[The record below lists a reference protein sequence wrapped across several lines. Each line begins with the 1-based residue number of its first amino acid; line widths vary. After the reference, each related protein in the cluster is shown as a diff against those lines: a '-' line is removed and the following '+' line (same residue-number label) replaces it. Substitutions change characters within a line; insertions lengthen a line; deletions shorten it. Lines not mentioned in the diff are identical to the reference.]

1 MNIRQLEVF
10 LAVMDISSVSHA
22 AEHVHL
28 SPAAVSLQ
36 LHGLADELET
46 ELFVRSGRRLVPT
59 PVAAR
64 LAERARSVVKQ
75 MQQLQHDFKNDSS
88 TDERPFHFATG
99 ITTLIYHLRRPL
111 RLLRKR
117 YPTNDFQISVGVT
130 ETIVA
135 GLLESR
141 FDLGLISL
149 PVNEENLNIV
159 PLFEEELLVLRPAPA
174 RIRGGH
180 TPPIS
185 TSELEGVPFVL
196 YPKRSNMRSIID
208 RFFDEIGLV
217 PRVVMEA
224 DDTEAIKSLVEAGF
238 GYSIL
243 PEYSL
248 RGRARFFHIH
258 RIGGHRLVRK
268 QALATARADYPR
280 KLTESIVNFL
290 LTLPWTGHTAAGTKA
305 LEPKSSAAHG

>member
-10 LAVMDISSVSHA
+10 LAVMDGSSVTHA

-46 ELFVRSGRRLVPT
+46 ELFMRSGRRLVPT
-59 PVAAR
+59 PAASR
-64 LAERARSVVKQ
+64 LAERARSVIKQ

-117 YPTNDFQISVGVT
+117 YPANEFQISVGVT

-135 GLLESR
+135 GLFESR

-149 PVNEENLNIV
+149 PVSEENLNIV
-159 PLFEEELLVLRPAPA
+159 PLFEEELLLLRPAQT

-185 TSELEGVPFVL
+185 PAELEGVPFVL

-208 RFFDEIGLV
+208 RFFDEIGLA

-243 PEYSL
+243 PEYSV

-280 KLTESIVNFL
+280 KLTALIVSFL
-290 LTLPWTGHTAAGTKA
+290 LTLPWTRRGPAAAEPRA
-305 LEPKSSAAHG
+305 LAAHS